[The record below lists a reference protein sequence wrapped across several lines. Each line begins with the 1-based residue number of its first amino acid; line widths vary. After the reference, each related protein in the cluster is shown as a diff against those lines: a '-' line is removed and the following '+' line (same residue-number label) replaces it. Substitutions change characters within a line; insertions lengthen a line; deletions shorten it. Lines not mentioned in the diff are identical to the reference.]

1 MREREGWIL
10 VAHEAQPLKA
20 FSLQSIYLRS
30 LEGGGWRRQFHERLA
45 RRARK
50 AQLEKVEEKAAAYPA
65 RATGTRWVRSAL
77 IFPVAIACTC

>member
-1 MREREGWIL
+1 MEAFRKVEVEVERRRE
-10 VAHEAQPLKA
+10 
-20 FSLQSIYLRS
+20 
-30 LEGGGWRRQFHERLA
+30 GWRRQFHERLA